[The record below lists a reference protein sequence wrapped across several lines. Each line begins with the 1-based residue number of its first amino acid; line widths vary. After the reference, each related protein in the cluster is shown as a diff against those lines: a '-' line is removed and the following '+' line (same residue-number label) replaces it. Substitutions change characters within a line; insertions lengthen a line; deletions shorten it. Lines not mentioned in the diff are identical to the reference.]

1 MSIRRAAF
9 VPAVMAAALMA
20 VASPA
25 MASTA
30 PTAPAPRAQPAVNP
44 TWTEYRGVH
53 KTFEGDHSGD
63 WVHCEYVT
71 KANYVQTAG
80 CSRGKTVST
89 GISYTFGFSDG
100 EISEAVGFN
109 VSFSTT
115 VTASNSVTIEP
126 GGSGWFDVGFRYA
139 EYKIG
144 MEKRVCSR
152 INCLPWSKPKTV
164 TVQKHLGGTFHY
176 FGTGAEK

>member
-1 MSIRRAAF
+1 MMIRRAAF
-9 VPAVMAAALMA
+9 VPAVLAAALMA

-30 PTAPAPRAQPAVNP
+30 STPKAQPSVNP
-44 TWTEYRGVH
+44 TWWEYRGVH

-63 WVHCEYVT
+63 WRHCEYVT

-80 CSRGKTVST
+80 CSKGKTVST

>member
-1 MSIRRAAF
+1 MSDRCYPASAMLDRGPNWLLASHAF
-9 VPAVMAAALMA
+9 HVPRMPVLAPL
-20 VASPA
+20 
-25 MASTA
+25 
-30 PTAPAPRAQPAVNP
+30 PTARLSRELVCA
-44 TWTEYRGVH
+44 
-53 KTFEGDHSGD
+53 GDHSGD
-63 WVHCEYVT
+63 WVRCEYVT

-100 EISEAVGFN
+100 EISDAVGFN

-144 MEKRVCSR
+144 MEKRRCSPV
-152 INCLPWSKPKTV
+152 NCLPWSKPKTV
-164 TVQKHLGGTFHY
+164 TVQKHLGDTFHY